1 MKPLFK
7 PSPARQDERE
17 FSVFYATYAPKLWG
31 LMRLAN
37 LSPARSES
45 MLVDVLVKA
54 WQHPDRQLAVDKQPV
69 SWLLS
74 LAYAEGLPA
83 TTPASIFNVS

>member
-1 MKPLFK
+1 MQPFFK
-7 PSPARQDERE
+7 PSSTWQEEQE
-17 FSVFYATYAPKLWG
+17 FGVFYATYAPRLWG

-37 LSPARSES
+37 LPPARTETI
-45 MLVDVLVKA
+45 MVNVLVKA
-54 WQHPDRQLAVDKQPV
+54 WQHPDRQLAIAKQPV

-83 TTPASIFNVS
+83 TPLASIFKVG

>member
-1 MKPLFK
+1 MQSFFR
-7 PSPARQDERE
+7 PSPTGQDEQE
-17 FSVFYATYAPKLWG
+17 FALFYATYTPKLWG

-37 LSPARSES
+37 LPTARSEAI
-45 MLVDVLVKA
+45 LVNVLVKA
-54 WQHPDRQLAVDKQPV
+54 WQHPDRQLFISKQPV

-83 TTPASIFNVS
+83 STLTSVFKAS